1 MHSLHL
7 LPSRSVSPF
16 LKQLLHLGG
25 TVGHHRMYRVHLRDR
40 VPETSA
46 PWPQF
51 LPASTYPITLCPN
64 YPFCPIPIRPNPFSP
79 SPPIQWL
86 RSPSTAAT
94 VPSIFQIRHLFPPKS
109 FLSRQI
115 ATIPCP
121 SPNASPYLFPSPQ
134 TRHPVPSSTKSVV
147 AIRSWAPI
155 SCKPIALPC

>member
-1 MHSLHL
+1 MHSLHP

-25 TVGHHRMYRVHLRDR
+25 TVGHHRMYQVHLHDR
-40 VPETSA
+40 VAETSA

-64 YPFCPIPIRPNPFSP
+64 YPFLPNSNTSKPLQPI
-79 SPPIQWL
+79 PPIQGL
-86 RSPSTAAT
+86 RSPSPAAT

-109 FLSRQI
+109 LLSRQI
-115 ATIPCP
+115 ATVPFP
-121 SPNASPYLFPSPQ
+121 SPTASPYLFPSPQ

-147 AIRSWAPI
+147 AIRS
-155 SCKPIALPC
+155 